1 MEIATCA
8 AFGCI
13 VEPSTATATAVQQPA
28 RLSRMQRRN
37 SWTIA
42 RYQKPCTGGQLEF
55 ARTNISLMH
64 PPNLLYHFPVP
75 LSSRLFLPRGEIY
88 ARPRNARMYVS
99 RWVQTGNLVDQRH
112 ASATR
117 VLSHLNEPCK
127 PTRGWHA
134 SASTKRLS
142 KIIKRTLSPRPTDY
156 ANVSFD
162 RDGKHG
168 CNILALLRKREI
180 LFSKSYL
187 AAERERT
194 N

>member
-13 VEPSTATATAVQQPA
+13 VEPSTATATAEQQSA
-28 RLSRMQRRN
+28 RPSRMQRRN
-37 SWTIA
+37 AWTIA
-42 RYQKPCTGGQLEF
+42 RYQKPCTGGQPEF

-75 LSSRLFLPRGEIY
+75 FSSRLFLPRGEIY
-88 ARPRNARMYVS
+88 ARPRNARTYVS
-99 RWVQTGNLVDQRH
+99 RCVQTSNLVDQRH

-134 SASTKRLS
+134 SAS
-142 KIIKRTLSPRPTDY
+142 IIQ
-156 ANVSFD
+156 NNQV
-162 RDGKHG
+162 
-168 CNILALLRKREI
+168 
-180 LFSKSYL
+180 YL
-187 AAERERT
+187 VTET
-194 N
+194 NR